1 MNLRAAYE
9 NSAFSCFRYREY
21 SLFWVGAAFSNIG
34 MWSLIAGRLW
44 LMHDMTE
51 SAAKVGLVTTAG
63 MGPVLLFSVW
73 GGVLADRV
81 NRLKL
86 LRTTRGMFAAL
97 AFVTGALISAD
108 IIEPWHLIA
117 ISVATGILLSIDIP
131 SRSAMVP
138 SLVPREQLAGAV
150 ALYSMV
156 FGGAAIVGPILLG
169 PLTNLWGIE
178 SVFYLI
184 GSSYVFTVATLCR
197 MNPEGHK
204 PKAREESPVQ
214 SLLRGIQ
221 YISRR
226 RMIAGVIG
234 LGLVVSMFGAA
245 FQNLMPELAD
255 KVITGGIDTYSRLLL
270 AAGVGGLSM
279 TGLVAAMGARV
290 RPARQLFIGGMGYGA
305 CLLILSQVTGFAWAV
320 VTVGAIGAFHVAF
333 QIMSTTMLQSLAD
346 DEYRGRVMSV
356 HMITWGSTALG
367 AYLMGE
373 MGERQGVGFAF
384 GLSGAVILSCTL
396 AVGLLMIGRRI
407 REASSVVSETSETG
421 EAAPVRTSG

>member
-9 NSAFSCFRYREY
+9 KSAFSCFRYREY

-51 SAAKVGLVTTAG
+51 SAVMVGLVTTAG
-63 MGPVLLFSVW
+63 LGPVLLFSVW

-97 AFVTGALISAD
+97 AFVTGGLITSD
-108 IIEPWHLIA
+108 LIEPWHVLA
-117 ISVATGILLSIDIP
+117 ISLATGVLLSIDIP

-184 GSSYVFTVATLCR
+184 GSSYVFTVVALCA

-204 PKAREESPVQ
+204 PKAREESPLQ

-221 YISRR
+221 YIGRR
-226 RMIAGVIG
+226 RMIAGIIG

-270 AAGVGGLSM
+270 AAGVGGLAM
-279 TGLVAAMGARV
+279 TGLIAAMGART
-290 RPARQLFIGGMGYGA
+290 RPAGQLFVGGLGYGVG
-305 CLLILSQVTGFAWAV
+305 LLILSQVTGFTSAV

-356 HMITWGSTALG
+356 HMITWGSTAFG
-367 AYLMGE
+367 AYMMGE
-373 MGERQGVGFAF
+373 IGEQQGVAVALGV
-384 GLSGAVILSCTL
+384 SGSVIASATL
-396 AVGLLMIGRRI
+396 LVGLLLVGRRI
-407 REASSVVSETSETG
+407 RGTGTISSKAN
-421 EAAPVRTSG
+421 EAAPTGASG

>member
-63 MGPVLLFSVW
+63 LGPVLVFSVW

-86 LRTTRGMFAAL
+86 LRTTRGMFAVL

-108 IIEPWHLIA
+108 LIEPWHLIA
-117 ISVATGILLSIDIP
+117 ISLATGVLLSIDIP

-184 GSSYVFTVATLCR
+184 GASYVFTVGALCL
-197 MNPEGHK
+197 MAPEGHK

-226 RMIAGVIG
+226 RVIAGVIG

-270 AAGVGGLSM
+270 AAGVGGLAM
-279 TGLVAAMGARV
+279 TGVVAAMGARA
-290 RPARQLFIGGMGYGA
+290 RPARQLFIGGIGYGA
-305 CLLILSQVTGFAWAV
+305 GLLVLSQVTGFAWAAA
-320 VTVGAIGAFHVAF
+320 TVGAIGAFHVAF
-333 QIMSTTMLQSLAD
+333 QIMSVTMLQSLAD

-373 MGERQGVGFAF
+373 IGERQGVAAAF
-384 GLSGAVILSCTL
+384 GLSGAIILSCTL
-396 AVGLLMIGRRI
+396 IVGLLLLGRRI
-407 REASSVVSETSETG
+407 RRTSTSVASEAG
-421 EAAPVRTSG
+421 EAAPARTSG

>member
-1 MNLRAAYE
+1 M
-9 NSAFSCFRYREY
+9 
-21 SLFWVGAAFSNIG
+21 
-34 MWSLIAGRLW
+34 
-44 LMHDMTE
+44 
-51 SAAKVGLVTTAG
+51 
-63 MGPVLLFSVW
+63 
-73 GGVLADRV
+73 
-81 NRLKL
+81 
-86 LRTTRGMFAAL
+86 
-97 AFVTGALISAD
+97 
-108 IIEPWHLIA
+108 
-117 ISVATGILLSIDIP
+117 
-131 SRSAMVP
+131 
-138 SLVPREQLAGAV
+138 
-150 ALYSMV
+150 
-156 FGGAAIVGPILLG
+156 
-169 PLTNLWGIE
+169 WGIE

-184 GSSYVFTVATLCR
+184 GASYVFTVGALCL
-197 MNPEGHK
+197 MAPEGHK

-226 RMIAGVIG
+226 RVIAGVIG

-270 AAGVGGLSM
+270 AAGVGGLAM
-279 TGLVAAMGARV
+279 TGVVAAMGARA
-290 RPARQLFIGGMGYGA
+290 RPARQLFIGGIGYGA
-305 CLLILSQVTGFAWAV
+305 GLLVLSQVTGFAWAAA
-320 VTVGAIGAFHVAF
+320 TVGAIGAFHVAF
-333 QIMSTTMLQSLAD
+333 QIMSVTMLQSLAD

-373 MGERQGVGFAF
+373 IGERQGVAAAF

-396 AVGLLMIGRRI
+396 IVGLLLLGRRI

>member
-1 MNLRAAYE
+1 M
-9 NSAFSCFRYREY
+9 
-21 SLFWVGAAFSNIG
+21 
-34 MWSLIAGRLW
+34 
-44 LMHDMTE
+44 
-51 SAAKVGLVTTAG
+51 
-63 MGPVLLFSVW
+63 
-73 GGVLADRV
+73 
-81 NRLKL
+81 
-86 LRTTRGMFAAL
+86 L

-108 IIEPWHLIA
+108 LIEPWHLIA
-117 ISVATGILLSIDIP
+117 ISLATGVLLSIDIP

-169 PLTNLWGIE
+169 PLTILWGIE

-184 GSSYVFTVATLCR
+184 GASYVFTVGALCL

-226 RMIAGVIG
+226 RVIAGVIG

-270 AAGVGGLSM
+270 AAGVGGLAM
-279 TGLVAAMGARV
+279 TGVVAAMGARA

-305 CLLILSQVTGFAWAV
+305 GLLVLSQVTGFAWAAA
-320 VTVGAIGAFHVAF
+320 TVGAIGAFHVAF
-333 QIMSTTMLQSLAD
+333 QIMSVPCCKAWLTMNTVA
-346 DEYRGRVMSV
+346 
-356 HMITWGSTALG
+356 
-367 AYLMGE
+367 
-373 MGERQGVGFAF
+373 
-384 GLSGAVILSCTL
+384 GL
-396 AVGLLMIGRRI
+396 
-407 REASSVVSETSETG
+407 
-421 EAAPVRTSG
+421 